1 MKKIFNK
8 NFEKLN
14 FSIFDDKPQLDS
26 IIHVHQTHS
35 NIVIEYTGQ
44 DISNIEADGIIF
56 SHQYTRE
63 AFAIKTADCLPVI
76 YIGKSYS
83 AIIHAGWRGVEN
95 GILTHQDLAKVNP
108 THIFIGPSI
117 QKNSFE
123 VQEDFK
129 KFFPMSSNFLK
140 INEKLFFDLQQEA
153 TEQLQKTFPSA
164 EIRSSHICT
173 FEDFNYNS
181 YRKTKTTKRNWNI
194 LKINEV

>member
-8 NFEKLN
+8 NFGKIN
-14 FSIFDDKPQLDS
+14 YSVYSDKPQMDS

-35 NIVIEYTGQ
+35 NIIKEYTGQ
-44 DISNIEADGIIF
+44 DITQTEADGIIF
-56 SHQYTRE
+56 SHQYLNE

-76 YIGKSYS
+76 YIGKTYS

-95 GILTHQDLAKVNP
+95 GILTHQDLTKVNP

-129 KFFPMSSNFLK
+129 TFFPMSSNFLK
-140 INEKLFFDLQQEA
+140 INEKLFFNLQQEA
-153 TEQLQKTFPSA
+153 TDQLKRTFSNA
-164 EIRSSHICT
+164 EISSSNVCT
-173 FEDFNYNS
+173 FEDLNYNS
-181 YRKTKTTKRNWNI
+181 YRKTKTTTRNWNI